1 MRILAVAERFVP
13 APGGSEISLH
23 AVLKGLHA
31 AGHEVAIHTSAA
43 PPGAPSAAAM
53 PRPADPWL
61 VRIAASRFDAD
72 GFRDVLARFRPDR
85 VLTQMDWAH
94 LAGPVA
100 VEACIP
106 VCFFSCVGDVCG
118 ALDGIVFNSAW
129 CERSLAGYGFLAG
142 KGRHVLHPPIER
154 AAVVA
159 VRPRP
164 AEVVMVN
171 PIRAKGGELFARL
184 AASMPD
190 IPFLAVTGWY
200 DPAEDGIDL
209 ALPNV
214 TLLPNQSDMRPVYG
228 RARVLMVP
236 SLFPEAFGR
245 VAREGVLN
253 GLPVIA
259 STRGGLPEATLGA
272 ALHLDPED
280 EPAWREMLR
289 RLWDSQK
296 AANDL
301 AARARVAAHRY
312 READEMAA
320 FVAFVEGLERQGTY
334 PDLEQPFH
342 NLEWLSSRR
351 AGETSQAND

>member
-31 AGHEVAIHTSAA
+31 AGHEVSIHTSAA
-43 PPGAPSAAAM
+43 PPGAPSATAM

-61 VRIAASRFDAD
+61 ARIPAARFDA
-72 GFRDVLARFRPDR
+72 GVFRDVLAHLRPDR

-94 LAGPVA
+94 LAGPIA
-100 VEACIP
+100 VEAGIP

-142 KGRHVLHPPIER
+142 KARHVLHPPIDR
-154 AAVVA
+154 DAVVA
-159 VRPRP
+159 AERRP

-184 AASMPD
+184 AASLPD

-214 TLLPNQSDMRPVYG
+214 TLLPNQSDMRPVYA
-228 RARVLMVP
+228 RARILLVP

-272 ALHLDPED
+272 AVHLDPED

-289 RLWDSQK
+289 RLWDSPK

-301 AARARVAAHRY
+301 AAAARTAAARY

-320 FVAFVEGLERQGTY
+320 FVAFIERLGRQGTY
-334 PDLEQPFH
+334 PELDRPFH

-351 AGETSQAND
+351 AGGGTPGD